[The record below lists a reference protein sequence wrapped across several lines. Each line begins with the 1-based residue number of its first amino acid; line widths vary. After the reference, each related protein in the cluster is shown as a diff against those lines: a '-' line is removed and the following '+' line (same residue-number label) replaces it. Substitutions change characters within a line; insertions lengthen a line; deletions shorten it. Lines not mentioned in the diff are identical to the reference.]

1 MPALLDLWAASWAE
15 VYADFQADRAWFAAH
30 LNAECA
36 SGAVCRLAQDEQGLA
51 GILLI
56 HPASGYIEHI
66 CVAAGRKGAGL
77 GRALMAEA
85 RRISPAGL
93 DLSVGAANRRAIAF
107 YEREG
112 FRRAGEG
119 VSPRSGLPI
128 YRYHSPP

>member
-15 VYADFQADRAWFAAH
+15 VYADFQADRAWFELH
-30 LNAECA
+30 LRDECA
-36 SGAVCRLAQDEQGLA
+36 GGAVYRLAKDDQGLA
-51 GILLI
+51 GFLLI
-56 HPASGYIEHI
+56 HPDSGYIEHI

-112 FRRAGEG
+112 FHRSGEG
-119 VSPRSGLPI
+119 VSPRSGLPT
-128 YRYHSPP
+128 YRYHWRP